1 MLKAKKKRSLGRP
14 RSSELKQPTNEIILQ
29 TATYLFLANGYQDV
43 SVDDIAK
50 KCNVTK
56 ATVYYYYD
64 SKAELFTEAMVQM
77 MFRIRERMRAML
89 LEDSPLYGRLLK
101 VTQAHL
107 RATVDIDLDG
117 FMRETKNSL
126 SSDQI
131 KKMQEAEENMYKAIE
146 EAFVNAIDNGEI
158 SEINP
163 TFAAHTYISLLRVG
177 NYKNTDNTTIFPSI
191 DETSEQIMT
200 FFWNGLFS

>member
-1 MLKAKKKRSLGRP
+1 MKAKKKRSLGRP